1 MLIKVRDIVSI
12 KDEKIL
18 KVDEK
23 EIIMENDPYL
33 KRLENINGEI
43 LFFYDLDDKL
53 KIKYQLNG
61 QMICPDSFTLEDVAV
76 DFDLSEED
84 IISFNE
90 MEEGFYIRGDI
101 GLNELILNI
110 CLPEVP
116 IKVEKSN
123 KTSYHYGDD
132 WSVLSEEEYDKGQ
145 KEKIDP
151 RLAKLLDYKEE
162 D

>member
-1 MLIKVRDIVSI
+1 MFYCLIWC
-12 KDEKIL
+12 
-18 KVDEK
+18 
-23 EIIMENDPYL
+23 
-33 KRLENINGEI
+33 LEGA
-43 LFFYDLDDKL
+43 LPPRH
-53 KIKYQLNG
+53 QV
-61 QMICPDSFTLEDVAV
+61 C
-76 DFDLSEED
+76 
-84 IISFNE
+84 
-90 MEEGFYIRGDI
+90 
-101 GLNELILNI
+101 

-132 WSVLSEEEYDKGQ
+132 WSVLSEEEYDKDQ

>member
-1 MLIKVRDIVSI
+1 MLIKVRDLVSI

-18 KVDEK
+18 NVDEK
-23 EIIMENDPYL
+23 VIGMDNDPYL
-33 KRLENINGEI
+33 KRLENVKGQI

-53 KIKYQLNG
+53 KIKYHLYG
-61 QMICPDSFTLEDVAV
+61 QMICPDSFTLEDCSVE
-76 DFDLSEED
+76 FDLSEED

-90 MEEGFYIRGDI
+90 LEEGFYIRGDI
-101 GLNELILNI
+101 DLNELILNI

-132 WSVLSEEEYDKGQ
+132 WSVLSEEEYDKSQ